1 MTSKFVVGLTGGIGS
16 GKSAVTALFE
26 KHDIDII
33 DADEVAR
40 DVVAIGSEGLAQI
53 SAYFGSDI
61 LLESGALDRAAL
73 RERVFNNE
81 HEKAWLNGLLHP
93 LIRTRM
99 LDLINES
106 LSPYCILSVPLLV
119 ENKLTSMC
127 QCVVVVDCPEQ
138 MQLQRA
144 TQRDGNNEQTIK
156 NIMASQAS
164 REERLAA
171 ADYVLDNSTTIGNL
185 ASQINALHEKLLAQ
199 ATARVDNS
207 T

>member
-81 HEKAWLNGLLHP
+81 NEKAWLNGLLHP

-156 NIMASQAS
+156 NIMTSQAS
-164 REERLAA
+164 REERLAV

-185 ASQINALHEKLLAQ
+185 ASQINTLHEKLLAR
-199 ATARVDNS
+199 ATA
-207 T
+207 

>member
-61 LLESGALDRAAL
+61 LLESGALDRAAM

-81 HEKAWLNGLLHP
+81 NEKAWLNELLHP
-93 LIRTRM
+93 LIRARM

-144 TQRDGNNEQTIK
+144 IQRDGNN
-156 NIMASQAS
+156 
-164 REERLAA
+164 
-171 ADYVLDNSTTIGNL
+171 
-185 ASQINALHEKLLAQ
+185 
-199 ATARVDNS
+199 
-207 T
+207 

>member
-81 HEKAWLNGLLHP
+81 NEKAWLNGLLHP

-164 REERLAA
+164 REERLAV

-185 ASQINALHEKLLAQ
+185 ASQINTLHEKLLAR
-199 ATARVDNS
+199 ATA
-207 T
+207 

>member
-73 RERVFNNE
+73 RERIFNNE
-81 HEKAWLNGLLHP
+81 NEKAWLNGLLHP
-93 LIRTRM
+93 LIRARM

-199 ATARVDNS
+199 ATA
-207 T
+207 

>member
-61 LLESGALDRAAL
+61 LLENGALNRTAL

-81 HEKAWLNGLLHP
+81 KEKVWLNGLLHP
-93 LIRTRM
+93 LIRARM
-99 LDLINES
+99 LDLIKES

-144 TQRDGNNEQTIK
+144 IQRDGNNEQTIK

-164 REERLAA
+164 REERLAT

-185 ASQINALHEKLLAQ
+185 ASQINVLHDKLLAQ
-199 ATARVDNS
+199 ATR
-207 T
+207 

>member
-40 DVVAIGSEGLAQI
+40 DVVAIGSEGLSQI

-199 ATARVDNS
+199 ATA
-207 T
+207 

>member
-61 LLESGALDRAAL
+61 LLESGALDRAAM

-81 HEKAWLNGLLHP
+81 NEKAWLNELLHP
-93 LIRTRM
+93 LIRARM

-164 REERLAA
+164 REERLAV

-185 ASQINALHEKLLAQ
+185 ASQINTLHEKLLAR
-199 ATARVDNS
+199 ATA
-207 T
+207 

>member
-61 LLESGALDRAAL
+61 LLESGALDRAAM

-81 HEKAWLNGLLHP
+81 NEKAWLNELLHP
-93 LIRTRM
+93 LIRARM

-144 TQRDGNNEQTIK
+144 IQRDGNNEQTIK
-156 NIMASQAS
+156 NIMASQAN

-171 ADYVLDNSTTIGNL
+171 ADYVLDNSTTIGSL

-199 ATARVDNS
+199 ATA
-207 T
+207 

>member
-1 MTSKFVVGLTGGIGS
+1 MIIGLTGGIGS

-40 DVVAIGSEGLAQI
+40 DVVAIGSEGLSQI

-199 ATARVDNS
+199 ATA
-207 T
+207 

>member
-33 DADEVAR
+33 DADDVAR

-53 SAYFGSDI
+53 SAYFGTDI
-61 LLESGALDRAAL
+61 LLENGALDRAAL

-81 HEKAWLNGLLHP
+81 NEKNWLNGLLHP

-99 LDLINES
+99 FDLINES

-127 QCVVVVDCPEQ
+127 QAVVVVDCPEQ

-144 TQRDGNNEQTIK
+144 TQRDGNSEKTIK

-185 ASQINALHEKLLAQ
+185 ASQVNTLHEKLLTQ
-199 ATARVDNS
+199 ATNLK
-207 T
+207 

>member
-61 LLESGALDRAAL
+61 LLESGALDRAAM

-81 HEKAWLNGLLHP
+81 NEKAWLNELLPP
-93 LIRTRM
+93 LIRARM

-144 TQRDGNNEQTIK
+144 IQRDGNNEQTIK
-156 NIMASQAS
+156 NIMASQAN

-171 ADYVLDNSTTIGNL
+171 ADYVLDNSTTIGSL

-199 ATARVDNS
+199 ATA
-207 T
+207 

>member
-61 LLESGALDRAAL
+61 LLESGALDRAAM

-81 HEKAWLNGLLHP
+81 NEKAWLNELLHP
-93 LIRTRM
+93 LIRARM

-144 TQRDGNNEQTIK
+144 IQRDGNNEQTIK
-156 NIMASQAS
+156 NIMASQAN

-171 ADYVLDNSTTIGNL
+171 ADYVLDNSTTIGSL

-199 ATARVDNS
+199 AT